1 MKKCIFLFFVFCM
14 IANFAAAD
22 DKDLCLSIGLEFGV
36 ENISKSDDD
45 DNIYYLMPLLLYEN
59 SFFNKTL
66 DVYAELE
73 YTFGLTKKDYG
84 DGDEVIPQSIYFDL
98 IVGYNLRFGS
108 ASTLSFIL
116 ENEFDKFIISPRST
130 GGPNLTGIFTPAVN
144 FNQNFS
150 FGDLFARLGAPLTYF
165 DKGAGTTMGLDFT
178 IGWNSTFGLGIEA
191 KLRTLLFPGSD
202 VGYNGFETI
211 FSYQTG
217 SVYVEVE
224 TIFPREI
231 SGEGVKI
238 TPEFDYSWWNFTF
251 YVKCEFSGI
260 GASGA
265 GVRITPAI
273 GVKYSY

>member
-1 MKKCIFLFFVFCM
+1 MA
-14 IANFAAAD
+14 ANFAAAD
-22 DKDLCLSIGLEFGV
+22 DKDLCLSVGLEFGAG
-36 ENISKSDDD
+36 NIGKADDGD
-45 DNIYYLMPLLLYEN
+45 IKYYLMPMLLYEN

-73 YTFGLTKKDYG
+73 YTFGLTKEEDE

-98 IVGYNLRFGS
+98 IVGYNFSFGS
-108 ASTLSFIL
+108 ASTLSVIL
-116 ENEFDKFIISPRST
+116 ENEFDELIISPRSA

-165 DKGAGTTMGLDFT
+165 DKGADITMGLDFT

-191 KLRTLLFPGSD
+191 KPRTLLFPGYAA
-202 VGYNGFETI
+202 GYNGFETI
-211 FSYQTG
+211 ISYQTG
-217 SVYVEVE
+217 SVYVEIE
-224 TIFPREI
+224 TIFPGEI
-231 SGEGVKI
+231 SVEGVKI

-260 GASGA
+260 GVSGA
-265 GVRITPAI
+265 GVRVTPAI